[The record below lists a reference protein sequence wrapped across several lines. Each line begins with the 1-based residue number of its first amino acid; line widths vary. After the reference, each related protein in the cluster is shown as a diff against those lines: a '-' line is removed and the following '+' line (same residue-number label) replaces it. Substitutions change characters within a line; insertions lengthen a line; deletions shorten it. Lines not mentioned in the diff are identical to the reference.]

1 MLFRSLTAIRAIEKN
16 IILIAG
22 GDGKSQDFKPLASNL
37 KGSVKHMVLIGRDG
51 PKIAEAAEK
60 AGFKDYTYGSDMGD
74 CVKKAFEVA
83 EEGDTVLLSPAC
95 ASWDMYDNFE
105 QRGNHFKEMV
115 AKLGV

>member
-1 MLFRSLTAIRAIEKN
+1 MEGVKFYNDSKGTNVDAALTAIRAIEKN

-60 AGFKDYTYGSDMGD
+60 AGFKDYTYGSDHG
-74 CVKKAFEVA
+74 
-83 EEGDTVLLSPAC
+83 
-95 ASWDMYDNFE
+95 SW
-105 QRGNHFKEMV
+105 R
-115 AKLGV
+115 